1 MDKHF
6 LLLPSNNES
15 VLKNSMLVIIF
26 IKKLKS
32 IDAKLGVIDG
42 VESKLKE
49 LDLVNRIS
57 NNVSNISNK
66 VNLNII
72 LNEIRSPSFKK
83 LLKEEDEPMSKNWT
97 SPSTLSCQS
106 KTTR

>member
-6 LLLPSNNES
+6 LLLSSNNES
-15 VLKNSMLVIIF
+15 VLKNSMLMIIF

-32 IDAKLGVIDG
+32 IDAKLGVIDV

-57 NNVSNISNK
+57 NNVSNINNK

-83 LLKEEDEPMSKNWT
+83 LLKEEDGPMSKNWT